1 MADQVELERKLRIRP
16 QAVTDPVAENEL
28 IAIQPLG
35 PEEIGRICIA
45 EELSIATEDKKTHI
59 EVYLPEEKRNE
70 LALGDYV
77 VIPLGYKDYKIFAS
91 VEQLCYRK
99 RDALDDMSEVHVLVG
114 AERLGEDDYIETA
127 LLNPISMIGPEHQAL
142 EVRYIPKPN
151 TIVRKVTGEDEV
163 KIGLDIPDSG
173 LFLGHV
179 AVNGEPIQTRQK
191 QYVPYYLINDEKK
204 TGDPIIFTHVLI
216 AGMSGKGK
224 THVAKNFLRQIIGS
238 VYPMERRGGEQ
249 RTPCLV
255 IIDPENE
262 YWKMREDNPHLTK
275 EDQEMLF
282 GHGVQFGGVREKLTV
297 YAAVE
302 GEPRYSG
309 CTKYTNFTIPFTLV
323 KDFPYLI
330 AGGELDENQY
340 ISLVTLVRDFFFQ
353 NEAGTYQDFLRFVAD
368 PNTLETY
375 KQNGRIHPATFQA
388 LQRRVD
394 RPQFARVFDQG
405 ANSLTQLY
413 SDIFAEDAVSIFA
426 TKHLSPDAERIV
438 VLAILSMIADAK
450 LKSAPT
456 DWGRRIEKFPI
467 VLVVDEAHRY
477 FTKDQTQQDRIIV
490 DKFIKAAKQGRK
502 HRLALTLITQSPQ
515 DVNETVLAQISTRI
529 LLGMEREM
537 AELAGAPVRY
547 QKVLPYFE
555 RGRMVV
561 HAPDNSKPLELR
573 GLDFCVVLH

>member
-1 MADQVELERKLRIRP
+1 MTDQAELERRLR
-16 QAVTDPVAENEL
+16 AKANFAEAPTEPSPL
-28 IAIQPLG
+28 RPLG
-35 PEEIGRICIA
+35 EDEIGRLCIA
-45 EELSIATEDKKTHI
+45 EELSIATDDQQTHI
-59 EVYLPEEKRNE
+59 EVYLPEDKRNE
-70 LALGDYV
+70 IALGDYV

-91 VEQLCYRK
+91 VEKLCYRK
-99 RDALDDMSEVHVLVG
+99 RDALDDMSEVHVLVS

-127 LLNPISMIGPEHQAL
+127 VLTPISMIGPERQAL

-151 TIVRKVTGEDEV
+151 TIVRKVASEDEV
-163 KIGLDIPDSG
+163 KIGLDIPDQG
-173 LFLGHV
+173 LFLGFV
-179 AVNGEPIQTRQK
+179 AVNGEPIQTRQR
-191 QYVPYYLINDEKK
+191 QYVPYYLINDEQK
-204 TGDPIIFTHVLI
+204 TGDPMIFTHVLI
-216 AGMSGKGK
+216 AGMSGRGK

-249 RTPCLV
+249 RKPCLV

-262 YWKMREDNPHLTK
+262 YWKMREDPHIAK
-275 EDQEMLF
+275 EDREMLF
-282 GHGVQFGGVREKLTV
+282 GHGIKFGGVKDQLTV

-302 GEPRYSG
+302 GEARYTG
-309 CTKYTNFTIPFTLV
+309 CPKYTNFTIPFTLV
-323 KDFPYLI
+323 RDFPYLI

-340 ISLVTLVRDFFFQ
+340 LSLVQLVRDFFAQ
-353 NEAGTYQDFLRFVAD
+353 REDGTYEEFRRFVDD
-368 PNTLETY
+368 PKTLEKY
-375 KQNGRIHPATFQA
+375 KESGKIHPATFQA

-394 RPQFARVFDQG
+394 RAHFERIFDQG
-405 ANSLTQLY
+405 ANPLTQLY
-413 SDIFAEDAVSIFA
+413 NDIFAEDVVSVFA

-477 FTKDQTQQDRIIV
+477 FTKDQTEQDRIIV
-490 DKFIKAAKQGRK
+490 EKFIKAAKQGRK
-502 HRLALTLITQSPQ
+502 HRLALVLITQNPQ
-515 DVNETVLAQISTRI
+515 DVNEAVLSQLSTRV

-537 AELAGAPVRY
+537 AEKAGAPARY

-573 GLDFCVVLH
+573 GLDFCLVGH

>member
-1 MADQVELERKLRIRP
+1 MADQAELERKLRIHSQTNVA
-16 QAVTDPVAENEL
+16 QAEPSL
-28 IAIQPLG
+28 LRPLG
-35 PEEIGRICIA
+35 ADEIGRICISEA
-45 EELSIATEDKKTHI
+45 LSIATDDRNTHI

-70 LALGDYV
+70 IALGDYL

-99 RDALDDMSEVHVLVG
+99 RDALDDMSEVHVLVS

-127 LLNPISMIGPEHQAL
+127 VLNPISMIGPERQAE

-151 TIVRKVTGEDEV
+151 TIVRKVTSEDEV
-163 KIGLDIPDSG
+163 KIGLDIPDEG
-173 LFLGHV
+173 LFLGFV
-179 AVNGEPIQTRQK
+179 AVNGEEIQTRQK
-191 QYVPYYLINDEKK
+191 QFVPYYLINDEKK
-204 TGDPIIFTHVLI
+204 TGDPMIFTHVLI
-216 AGMSGKGK
+216 AGMSGRGK
-224 THVAKNFLRQIIGS
+224 THVAKNFLRQIVGS

-249 RTPCLV
+249 RKPCLV

-262 YWKMREDNPHLTK
+262 YWKMCEDPHIAK
-275 EDQEMLF
+275 EDREMLL
-282 GHGVQFGGVREKLTV
+282 GHGIKFGGVKDQLTV

-302 GEPRYSG
+302 GESRYSG
-309 CTKYTNFTIPFTLV
+309 CPKYTNFTIPFTLV
-323 KDFPYLI
+323 RDFPYLI

-340 ISLVTLVRDFFFQ
+340 SSLVTLVGDFFAQ
-353 NEAGTYQDFLRFVAD
+353 SEDGTYEEFRRFVND
-368 PNTLETY
+368 PKTLERY
-375 KQNGRIHPATFQA
+375 KESGKIHTATFQA

-394 RPQFARVFDQG
+394 RAHFERIFDQG
-405 ANSLTQLY
+405 ANPLTQLY
-413 SDIFAEDAVSIFA
+413 NDIFAEDVISVFA

-477 FTKDQTQQDRIIV
+477 FTKDQTEQDRIIV
-490 DKFIKAAKQGRK
+490 EKFIKAAKQGRK
-502 HRLALTLITQSPQ
+502 HRLALVLITQNPQ
-515 DVNETVLAQISTRI
+515 DVNEAVLSQLSTRI

-537 AELAGAPVRY
+537 AEKAGAPARY

-573 GLDFCVVLH
+573 GLNFCLVGH

>member
-1 MADQVELERKLRIRP
+1 MADQVELERKLKIRP
-16 QAVTDPVAENEL
+16 TTPPTPAEL
-28 IAIQPLG
+28 PSVPTLG
-35 PEEIGRICIA
+35 PDEIGRICIA

-59 EVYLPEEKRNE
+59 EVYIPEEKRNE
-70 LALGDYV
+70 IALGDYV
-77 VIPLGYKDYKIFAS
+77 VIPLGYKKDYKIFAS

-99 RDALDDMSEVHVLVG
+99 RDALDDMSEVHVFIG
-114 AERLGEDDYIETA
+114 ADRLSEDDYIETA
-127 LLNPISMIGPEHQAL
+127 ILNPISMIDPDGKAL

-151 TIVRKVTGEDEV
+151 TIVRKVTSEDEV
-163 KIGLDIPDSG
+163 KIGLDIPDDG
-173 LFLGHV
+173 LFVGFV
-179 AVNGEPIQTRQK
+179 AVNGEHIQTRQK

-204 TGDPIIFTHVLI
+204 TGDPLIFTHVLI
-216 AGMSGKGK
+216 AGMSGRGK
-224 THVAKNFLRQIIGS
+224 THVAKNFLRQIVGS
-238 VYPMERRGGEQ
+238 AYPMERRSTDL
-249 RTPCLV
+249 RKPCIV

-262 YWKMREDNPHLTK
+262 YWKMREDNPYLTK

-282 GHGVQFGGVREKLTV
+282 GHGVKFGGVKEKLTV

-302 GEPRYSG
+302 REPRYSG
-309 CTKYTNFTIPFTLV
+309 CPKYTNFTIPFTLV
-323 KDFPYLI
+323 RDFPYLI

-340 ISLVTLVRDFFFQ
+340 ISLVQLVRDFFYQ
-353 NEAGTYQDFLRFVAD
+353 NEHGTYKEFLEFVDA
-368 PNTLETY
+368 PSTLEMY
-375 KQNGRIHPATFQA
+375 KHNGRIHPATLQA
-388 LQRRVD
+388 LQRRID
-394 RPQFARVFDQG
+394 RPQFHNIFDQG
-405 ANSLTQLY
+405 ANPLTQLY
-413 SDIFAEDAVSIFA
+413 KDIFAEDVISVFA

-450 LKSAPT
+450 LKSAHT

-502 HRLALTLITQSPQ
+502 HRLALVLITQSPQ
-515 DVNETVLAQISTRI
+515 DVNEAVLAQISTRI

-537 AELAGAPVRY
+537 AELAGAPPRY

-573 GLDFCVVLH
+573 GLDFCVVMH

>member
-1 MADQVELERKLRIRP
+1 MADQAELERKLRIHSQTNIAQAEPGLMRP
-16 QAVTDPVAENEL
+16 LAED
-28 IAIQPLG
+28 
-35 PEEIGRICIA
+35 EIGRICIS
-45 EELSIATEDKKTHI
+45 EELSIATDDKNTHI

-70 LALGDYV
+70 IALGDYL

-99 RDALDDMSEVHVLVG
+99 RDALDDMSEVHVLVS

-127 LLNPISMIGPEHQAL
+127 VLNPISMIGPERQAL

-163 KIGLDIPDSG
+163 KIGLDIPDEG
-173 LFLGHV
+173 LFLGFV
-179 AVNGEPIQTRQK
+179 AVNGEEIQTRQK

-204 TGDPIIFTHVLI
+204 TGDPIIFTHALI
-216 AGMSGKGK
+216 AGMSGRGK
-224 THVAKNFLRQIIGS
+224 THVAKNFLRQIVGS

-249 RTPCLV
+249 RKPCLV

-262 YWKMREDNPHLTK
+262 YWKMREDPHIAK
-275 EDQEMLF
+275 EDREMLF
-282 GHGVQFGGVREKLTV
+282 GHGIKFGGVKDQLTV

-302 GEPRYSG
+302 GEARYSG
-309 CTKYTNFTIPFTLV
+309 CPKYTNFTIPFTLV
-323 KDFPYLI
+323 RDFPYLI

-340 ISLVTLVRDFFFQ
+340 LSLVQLVSDFFAQ
-353 NEAGTYQDFLRFVAD
+353 CEDGTYEEFRRFVDD
-368 PNTLETY
+368 PKTLEKY
-375 KQNGRIHPATFQA
+375 KETGKIHPATFQA
-388 LQRRVD
+388 LQRRID
-394 RPQFARVFDQG
+394 RAHFKRIFDQG
-405 ANSLTQLY
+405 ANPITQLY
-413 SDIFAEDAVSIFA
+413 NDIFAEDVVSVFA

-438 VLAILSMIADAK
+438 VLAILSMVADAK

-477 FTKDQTQQDRIIV
+477 FTKDQTEQDRIIV
-490 DKFIKAAKQGRK
+490 EKFIKAAKQGRK
-502 HRLALTLITQSPQ
+502 HRLALVLITQNPQ
-515 DVNETVLAQISTRI
+515 DVNEAVLSQLSTRI

-537 AELAGAPVRY
+537 AEKAGAPVRY

-573 GLDFCVVLH
+573 GLNFCLVGH

>member
-16 QAVTDPVAENEL
+16 QAVTEPVADNKL
-28 IAIQPLG
+28 MTIHPLG

-249 RTPCLV
+249 RKPCL
-255 IIDPENE
+255 IAIDPENE

-309 CTKYTNFTIPFTLV
+309 CPKYTNFTIPFTLV

-353 NEAGTYQDFLRFVAD
+353 NETGTYQDFLYFVAD
-368 PNTLETY
+368 PNTLEMY
-375 KQNGRIHPATFQA
+375 KQSGRIHPATFQA

-413 SDIFAEDAVSIFA
+413 SDIFAEDVVSVFA

-537 AELAGAPVRY
+537 AELAGAPARY
-547 QKVLPYFE
+547 QKILPYCE

-573 GLDFCVVLH
+573 GLDFCVVMH

>member
-1 MADQVELERKLRIRP
+1 MADQIELERKLRIHSQTNIAERQAEPRP
-16 QAVTDPVAENEL
+16 TR
-28 IAIQPLG
+28 PL
-35 PEEIGRICIA
+35 EADEIGRICIA
-45 EELSIATEDKKTHI
+45 EALSIATDDTHI

-70 LALGDYV
+70 IALGDYV

-99 RDALDDMSEVHVLVG
+99 RDALDDMSEVHVLVS

-127 LLNPISMIGPEHQAL
+127 VLNPISMIGPERQAL

-163 KIGLDIPDSG
+163 KIGLDIPDGG
-173 LFLGHV
+173 LFLGFV
-179 AVNGEPIQTRQK
+179 AVNGEEIQTRQK
-191 QYVPYYLINDEKK
+191 QYVPYYLINNEQK
-204 TGDPIIFTHVLI
+204 TGDPIIFTHALI

-224 THVAKNFLRQIIGS
+224 THVAKNFLRQIVGS

-249 RTPCLV
+249 RKPCIV

-262 YWKMREDNPHLTK
+262 YWRMREDPQIAK
-275 EDQEMLF
+275 EDREMLF
-282 GHGVQFGGVREKLTV
+282 GHGVKFGGVKEQLTV

-309 CTKYTNFTIPFTLV
+309 CPKYTNFTIPFTLV
-323 KDFPYLI
+323 RDFPYLI

-340 ISLVTLVRDFFFQ
+340 VSLVTLVRDFFFQ
-353 NEAGTYQDFLRFVAD
+353 NENGTYQEFMKFVAH
-368 PNTLETY
+368 PSTLENY
-375 KQNGRIHPATFQA
+375 KNNGKIHPATFQA

-394 RPQFARVFDQG
+394 RAHFERIFDQG
-405 ANSLTQLY
+405 ANPLTQLY
-413 SDIFAEDAVSIFA
+413 NDIFAEDTVSVFA

-438 VLAILSMIADAK
+438 VLAIMSMVADAK
-450 LKSAPT
+450 LKSAST

-477 FTKDQTQQDRIIV
+477 FTKDQTEQDRIIV
-490 DKFIKAAKQGRK
+490 EKFIKAAKQGRK
-502 HRLALTLITQSPQ
+502 HRLALLLITQNPQ
-515 DVNETVLAQISTRI
+515 DVNEAVLSQLSTRI

-537 AELAGAPVRY
+537 AEKAGAPARY

-573 GLDFCVVLH
+573 GLNFCVVMH

>member
-1 MADQVELERKLRIRP
+1 MADQVELERKLRIHSQTNLANDER
-16 QAVTDPVAENEL
+16 QAEPHHTR
-28 IAIQPLG
+28 PLG
-35 PEEIGRICIA
+35 EDEIGRICIS
-45 EELSIATEDKKTHI
+45 EELSIATDDKSTHI

-70 LALGDYV
+70 IALGDYV

-99 RDALDDMSEVHVLVG
+99 RDALDDMSEVHVLVS

-127 LLNPISMIGPEHQAL
+127 VLNPISMIGSERQAL

-163 KIGLDIPDSG
+163 KIGLDIPDEG
-173 LFLGHV
+173 LFLGFV
-179 AVNGEPIQTRQK
+179 SVNGEEIQTRQK

-204 TGDPIIFTHVLI
+204 TGDPIIFTHALI

-224 THVAKNFLRQIIGS
+224 THVAKNFLRQIVGS

-249 RTPCLV
+249 RKPCIV
-255 IIDPENE
+255 VIDPENE
-262 YWKMREDNPHLTK
+262 YWRMREDPHLVK
-275 EDQEMLF
+275 EDREMLF
-282 GHGVQFGGVREKLTV
+282 GHGVKFGGVKEQLTV

-309 CTKYTNFTIPFTLV
+309 CPKYTNFTIPFTLV
-323 KDFPYLI
+323 RDFPYLI

-340 ISLVTLVRDFFFQ
+340 VSLVTLVRDFFFQ
-353 NEAGTYQDFLRFVAD
+353 HENGTYQEFMKFVAH
-368 PNTLETY
+368 PNTLEHY
-375 KQNGRIHPATFQA
+375 KNNGKIHPATFQA

-394 RPQFARVFDQG
+394 RAHFERIFDQG
-405 ANSLTQLY
+405 ANPLTQLY
-413 SDIFAEDAVSIFA
+413 NDVFAEDAVSVFA

-438 VLAILSMIADAK
+438 VLAIMSMVADAK
-450 LKSAPT
+450 LKSAST

-477 FTKDQTQQDRIIV
+477 FTKDQTEQDRIIV
-490 DKFIKAAKQGRK
+490 EKFIKAAKQGRK
-502 HRLALTLITQSPQ
+502 HRLALLLITQNPQ
-515 DVNETVLAQISTRI
+515 DVNEAVLSQLSTRI

-537 AELAGAPVRY
+537 AEKAGAPARY

-573 GLDFCVVLH
+573 GLNFCVVMH